1 MPEPIEVLPG
11 VYTIPGQPAIMGLC
25 IKIDNRDAQWEVKRS
40 DHYGTTIKIKSD
52 SKWNVQEYTDP
63 KTGRRK
69 LQIFREGAKF
79 NAVQVIRPTQAE
91 GAAYGNAAENEEQK
105 LRIFYT
111 SPEDSNTAPIIIP
124 VG

>member
-1 MPEPIEVLPG
+1 MPDPIDVVPG
-11 VYTIPGQPAIMGLC
+11 VYTIPGQPEIMGLC
-25 IKIDNRDAQWEVKRS
+25 IKIDNQDAQWEITRS

-52 SKWNVQEYTDP
+52 SKWNVQEYIDP

-69 LQIFREGAKF
+69 LQIFRAGAKL
-79 NAVQVIRPTQAE
+79 NALQVTRPTL
-91 GAAYGNAAENEEQK
+91 AAENEEQK

-111 SPEDSNTAPIIIP
+111 SPEDSNTVPIIIA